1 VSAIGALVRA
11 RDEPVSLGDLERMGA
26 TLSSFGGPASFW
38 LGAPV
43 GLLHRGDGLLA
54 EDILEPQ
61 PLTGAAGRFVL
72 VFDGR
77 LDTRREIAEALE
89 INEGVSR
96 DLSDA
101 GLVLRAWEE
110 WGEDA
115 LPRLVGSYAF
125 ALWDVP
131 ERTLHAATSPSDA
144 RTLFYRCD
152 SGGLALATMPR
163 ALFVLPGPTRTVD
176 PVKIADYLLDIQDP
190 SRSFWKGVSALPPGH
205 LLRFRDGAVEV
216 RRFRGASTG
225 AVLRFARDDEYAEAL
240 LALLDR
246 VVHNQLRSVSAVGV
260 SLSGGLDSASVAAS
274 AARALARERGRL
286 LAFTEVPRS
295 GFSGPVPEGRYA
307 DETPLVS
314 AIARLHPNIDL
325 TFVRTEG
332 GTFLDGLE
340 ESFAHREAPFRNAF
354 NRPWLLAVNEEA
366 RRRGARAVLTG
377 TGGNATVSWHGLSLF
392 PNLLQRFRWL
402 RALREAR
409 ALAGGAGLA
418 GTARA
423 LVGHGVLPLLPVRA
437 RAFVR
442 RVRHVAMHGRS
453 PAWTEWSLARPEL
466 LAEARLE
473 ERALERSLGPLD
485 RSLLSPHEGRMWL
498 LGLGSGGSFE
508 AGCRSQHDVD
518 LRNPLFDVRLADFCL
533 ALPDDQCLR
542 NGLSRALVRRAMKGR
557 LPEEVLENRRRGLQA
572 SDWVESLR
580 AARPLLRERLGA
592 FRRHALLPSVLDLPR
607 LERLVD
613 GPAAA
618 DTGDPAVV
626 SVHCGALG
634 RAVTIGSFVLWSE
647 QRAREESTA

>member
-1 VSAIGALVRA
+1 MGSALATFGESATSWLDGAA
-11 RDEPVSLGDLERMGA
+11 
-26 TLSSFGGPASFW
+26 
-38 LGAPV
+38 
-43 GLLHRGDGLLA
+43 GLLHRSDALLP
-54 EDILEPQ
+54 EDALEAQ

-77 LDTRREIAEALE
+77 LDTRGEVAESLGIDA
-89 INEGVSR
+89 GAAR
-96 DLSDA
+96 RLSDA
-101 GLVLRAWEE
+101 GLVLRAWER
-110 WGEDA
+110 WGENA

-144 RTLFYRCD
+144 RTLFYRRD
-152 SGGLALATMPR
+152 AEGLALATMPR
-163 ALFVLPGPTRTVD
+163 ALYSLPGPARTVT
-176 PVKIADYLLDIQDP
+176 PVKVADYPLDAP
-190 SRSFWKGVSALPPGH
+190 APRAPFWEGVSALPPGH
-205 LLRFRDGAVEV
+205 RLRFRDGAVEV
-216 RRFRGASTG
+216 RRFRGASQG

-246 VVHNQLRSVSAVGV
+246 VVHDQLRSVSVVGV

-274 AARALARERGRL
+274 AALALARARERL

-295 GFSGPVPEGRYA
+295 GFSGPVPDGRYA

-314 AIARLHPNIDL
+314 AIARLHTNIDL

-392 PNLLQRFRWL
+392 PNLLRRFRWL
-402 RALREAR
+402 RAFREAR
-409 ALAGGAGLA
+409 ALAGEAGLA

-442 RVRHVAMHGRS
+442 RVRHVAAHGRS
-453 PAWTEWSLARPEL
+453 PAWTDWSLARPEL
-466 LAEARLE
+466 LSEARLE
-473 ERALERSLGPLD
+473 ERALELSLGPLD

-508 AGCRSQHDVD
+508 AGCRSQQDVD

-542 NGLSRALVRRAMKGR
+542 AGLSRALVRRAMKGR

-580 AARPLLRERLGA
+580 AARPLLRERLDA
-592 FRRHALLPSVLDLPR
+592 FRRHALLKSVLDLPR

-613 GPAAA
+613 GPALA

-634 RAVTIGSFVLWSE
+634 RAVTIGSFVLWNE
-647 QRAREESTA
+647 QRAREERAA